1 MMFHKMFV
9 FTCGSGTM
17 FWPVCQWGWEMLPAP
32 SCPARSDTSVA
43 RSCARAAPAGDQW
56 TQCGLYEASSAW
68 SWGCLYCW
76 RFRDQPRLSL
86 KTNTPSTFVI
96 LTETLFFFYI
106 SMYVLLP
113 FSHFLN
119 LIRPILNVCGL
130 DRRFSTKTFLL
141 LLIILGL
148 YCWNVALK

>member
-1 MMFHKMFV
+1 MFHRMFV

-32 SCPARSDTSVA
+32 SCPARSDTSDA
-43 RSCARAAPAGDQW
+43 QSCARAAPAGDQW

-86 KTNTPSTFVI
+86 KTNTPSTFAI
-96 LTETLFFFYI
+96 LTETLFL
-106 SMYVLLP
+106 YVLLP
-113 FSHFLN
+113 FPHFFN
-119 LIRPILNVCGL
+119 STCLIILNVCGL
-130 DRRFSTKTFLL
+130 DSTKTFFVFDK
-141 LLIILGL
+141 IRPILFVML
-148 YCWNVALK
+148 H